1 MKKTTTRL
9 VALLITVSLL
19 VTLTACTGPIN
30 GEDTP
35 KPKTAVHF
43 IDVGQGDSIL
53 IKTESKAILID
64 GGERNQGSK
73 VVDYLRVQG
82 VTKLDLVIAT
92 HPHSDHIGGLI
103 AVLESLP
110 VERVIDPGV
119 PHTSNTYLTFLELIE
134 EKGISFHKAKHEVIE
149 LGQGRQLEIFAPQ
162 GDYSSLNNYSV
173 VARLLAEGVSVLF
186 TGDLEQEGEKEL
198 MQTYDL
204 AADVLKVG
212 HHGSSTST
220 SPEFLEHVNPK
231 YAVILVGAGNDYGH
245 PHREILARLSDI
257 DIYRTDLLGH
267 IVLTIDDKDYSFD
280 IDESILRAVAAISD
294 PRPTQNST
302 IEASV
307 QVVKGGKPVA
317 GAKVTLN
324 CAYKSST
331 STYVGITDSE
341 GIATI
346 PFSIGRASK
355 GYKVVVT
362 AEVEHEGQ
370 QVTATTSFTPR

>member
-1 MKKTTTRL
+1 
-9 VALLITVSLL
+9 
-19 VTLTACTGPIN
+19 
-30 GEDTP
+30 
-35 KPKTAVHF
+35 
-43 IDVGQGDSIL
+43 
-53 IKTESKAILID
+53 
-64 GGERNQGSK
+64 
-73 VVDYLRVQG
+73 
-82 VTKLDLVIAT
+82 
-92 HPHSDHIGGLI
+92 
-103 AVLESLP
+103 
-110 VERVIDPGV
+110 
-119 PHTSNTYLTFLELIE
+119 
-134 EKGISFHKAKHEVIE
+134 
-149 LGQGRQLEIFAPQ
+149 
-162 GDYSSLNNYSV
+162 
-173 VARLLAEGVSVLF
+173 F

-198 MQTYDL
+198 MQAYDL

-331 STYVGITDSE
+331 STYVGITDSD

-355 GYKVVVT
+355 GHKVVVT